1 MFLLVVLFMFGCAQ
15 ETAQS
20 EDAPADDAPATDVP
34 AADEQG
40 EKLDEVQGDSESPG
54 DPMITFIRTRDG
66 ESETSKVR
74 ISSLHLSD
82 FPAPN
87 INSPKDV
94 WDESV
99 SFEVI
104 WDGDRN
110 TQVLSYRTK
119 ASSDE
124 YIVFFRAELSDA
136 TIELQGA
143 FDTVR
148 GKNEFGD
155 DVEMQYTYPA
165 SDDGYAHIRITAQ
178 G

>member
-1 MFLLVVLFMFGCAQ
+1 MFLLVVLVMFGCAQ

-20 EDAPADDAPATDVP
+20 EDAPADGAPATDVL

-40 EKLDEVQGDSESPG
+40 EKLEEDPG
-54 DPMITFIRTRDG
+54 DPMITYIRTRDG

-82 FPAPN
+82 FPAPH

-124 YIVFFRAELSDA
+124 YIVFFRAELADA

-148 GKNEFGD
+148 GKNEYGD